1 VHLVGHFHN
10 YITMHGF
17 MNVKFIEM
25 CTSRE
30 ANGDV
35 IFFFHY
41 VPFSKLPQTETED
54 DSLFED

>member
-1 VHLVGHFHN
+1 
-10 YITMHGF
+10 MHGF